1 MYKRRV
7 IEVPLDMICTN
18 PSQPRKLFQQ
28 EELAELA
35 ASIKEYGV
43 IQPVIVKK
51 DRLGGYTLIA
61 GERRTK
67 AAALAGL
74 TKIPAVVRE
83 ENERDTAI
91 LALVEN
97 VQRENLSYIEEAYA
111 YKNLMEEHGLTQ
123 QEIAR
128 QVGKSSLQ
136 YPIKSEYSHCRQ
148 IYRRCLQ
155 KASLQRGMRG
165 RF

>member
-61 GERRTK
+61 GERRT
-67 AAALAGL
+67 
-74 TKIPAVVRE
+74 
-83 ENERDTAI
+83 
-91 LALVEN
+91 
-97 VQRENLSYIEEAYA
+97 
-111 YKNLMEEHGLTQ
+111 
-123 QEIAR
+123 
-128 QVGKSSLQ
+128 
-136 YPIKSEYSHCRQ
+136 
-148 IYRRCLQ
+148 
-155 KASLQRGMRG
+155 
-165 RF
+165 